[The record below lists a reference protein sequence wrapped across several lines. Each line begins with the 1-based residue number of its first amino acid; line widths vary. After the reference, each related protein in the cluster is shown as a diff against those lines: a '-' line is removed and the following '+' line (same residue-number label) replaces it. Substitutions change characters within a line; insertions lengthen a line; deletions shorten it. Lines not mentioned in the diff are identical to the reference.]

1 MIADHWA
8 RFCIEHQISYTTYV
22 LWCSVKEDSR
32 FLIPSYTTAVREP
45 RSDHNA
51 NRCYADASLSS
62 KLRLRAFKQV
72 RHSSLPVFYF
82 PQCARSSFSV
92 PESLLVSNLMFPK
105 IKLTDPPADCTGS
118 G

>member
-22 LWCSVKEDSR
+22 LLCSVKGDSR
-32 FLIPSYTTAVREP
+32 FFISSYTTVVREP
-45 RSDHNA
+45 QSDHNA

-62 KLRLRAFKQV
+62 KLRLRVFKQV
-72 RHSSLPVFYF
+72 RHSSLPVFYLA
-82 PQCARSSFSV
+82 QCGRSSFSV
-92 PESLLVSNLMFPK
+92 PEFLGEQSHVRENQA
-105 IKLTDPPADCTGS
+105 DRPPADCTGS